1 MGRSGGGMWFVVG
14 IILIVLGLLIQSGLF
29 KLLLEIIGWILVIIG
44 IIAIIMA
51 VVSMF
56 SGRGRDR
63 F

>member
-14 IILIVLGLLIQSGLF
+14 IILIVLGLLIQSSLF
-29 KLLLEIIGWILVIIG
+29 KWLLEFIGWILVIIG
-44 IIAIIMA
+44 IIAIIIA

>member
-1 MGRSGGGMWFVVG
+1 MWFVAG
-14 IILIVLGLLIQSGLF
+14 IILIVLGLLIQSSLF
-29 KLLLEIIGWILVIIG
+29 KWLLEFIGWILVIIG
-44 IIAIIMA
+44 IIAIIIA